1 MKYLLFT
8 LLGLCYLSQGIT
20 QDGYQVLRG
29 ESQGFARV
37 LPGTTLKFPDD
48 HQPHPEFRIEWWY
61 FTANMK
67 DGEGRDWGLQWTLF
81 RQALDANTDLEGWD
95 SNQLWMAHAAI
106 SSPRGHRFEQRFS
119 RGGTGQAGVEVRGS
133 FNAWLDDWQWRA
145 PGRSMFPAQL
155 DFSVAEQRVSMQLE
169 STTDWVLHGHQGYSQ
184 KSAQGQASYYY
195 SQPQIRI
202 KGSIQTDN
210 EEIALTGIGWL
221 DREWSSQP
229 LAKNQAGW
237 DWFSL
242 HLADGHKLM
251 VYRLREDDGED
262 WVSGSWIGVDGETR
276 SLAAAE
282 IELIE
287 ASSRVIEVGEKQVLE
302 LPLEWQIK
310 LPMMNKQWQIKPLY
324 DQQWMA
330 TRFSYWEGVV
340 LVEDQHGQAAGKGYM
355 ELTGYD

>member
-1 MKYLLFT
+1 MKSLLFI
-8 LLGLCYLSQGIT
+8 LIGLCYLSQGIT
-20 QDGYQVLRG
+20 QDSYQVLRG
-29 ESQGFARV
+29 DSQGYARV
-37 LPGTTLKFPDD
+37 LPGKTLSFPDD
-48 HQPHPEFRIEWWY
+48 HLPHPEFRIEWWY

-67 DGEGRDWGLQWTLF
+67 DGEGQVWGLQWTLF
-81 RQALDANTDLEGWD
+81 RQALDSNVDLEGWD
-95 SNQLWMAHAAI
+95 SNQLWMSHAAI

-119 RGGTGQAGVEVRGS
+119 RGGTGQAGVEARGS

-145 PGRSMFPAQL
+145 SGSSMFPAQL
-155 DFSVAEQRVSMQLE
+155 DFTVAEQQVSMRLE
-169 STTDWVLHGHQGYSQ
+169 STSDWVLHGDQGYSQ

-195 SQPQIRI
+195 SQPHIRI
-202 KGSIQTDN
+202 KGSIRTNN
-210 EEIALTGIGWL
+210 EEVALTGIGWL

-229 LAKNQAGW
+229 LAKNQTGW

-262 WVSGSWIGVDGETR
+262 WISGSWISADGETR

-287 ASSRVIEVGEKQVLE
+287 ASSRVIEAGENQFLE

-310 LPMMNKQWQIKPLY
+310 LPTMNKQWHIKPLY
-324 DQQWMA
+324 DQQWMS

-340 LVEDQHGQAAGKGYM
+340 LVEDQHGQSAGKGYM